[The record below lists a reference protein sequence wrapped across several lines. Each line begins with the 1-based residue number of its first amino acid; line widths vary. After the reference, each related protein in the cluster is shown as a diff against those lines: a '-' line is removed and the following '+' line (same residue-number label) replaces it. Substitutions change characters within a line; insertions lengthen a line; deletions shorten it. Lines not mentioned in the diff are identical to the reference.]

1 MSVRS
6 RKACIFYIWIMK
18 KTGMWRNSL
27 RFRWSSNEI
36 FRYFIGNKI
45 VLTISKNHSIYLL
58 KVSFFG
64 NFYVDLS
71 TMKKMTL
78 DKVKDKYI
86 GKKGTPKRDEYEFDL
101 QIDLIGEMI
110 KSVRKERNL
119 TQEELGQLVG
129 VQKSQISKL
138 EKGSKN
144 VTIATILKI
153 FDALKAQ
160 IKFKVELMEKAA

>member
-1 MSVRS
+1 
-6 RKACIFYIWIMK
+6 
-18 KTGMWRNSL
+18 
-27 RFRWSSNEI
+27 
-36 FRYFIGNKI
+36 
-45 VLTISKNHSIYLL
+45 
-58 KVSFFG
+58 
-64 NFYVDLS
+64 
-71 TMKKMTL
+71 MKKMTL
-78 DKVKDKYI
+78 DQAKDKYI

-110 KSVRKERNL
+110 KNVRKERNL

-144 VTIATILKI
+144 VTIATILKV

-160 IKFKVELMEKAA
+160 IRFKVELMEVEMS

>member
-1 MSVRS
+1 
-6 RKACIFYIWIMK
+6 
-18 KTGMWRNSL
+18 
-27 RFRWSSNEI
+27 
-36 FRYFIGNKI
+36 
-45 VLTISKNHSIYLL
+45 
-58 KVSFFG
+58 
-64 NFYVDLS
+64 
-71 TMKKMTL
+71 MKKMTL

>member
-1 MSVRS
+1 
-6 RKACIFYIWIMK
+6 MK
-18 KTGMWRNSL
+18 
-27 RFRWSSNEI
+27 
-36 FRYFIGNKI
+36 
-45 VLTISKNHSIYLL
+45 
-58 KVSFFG
+58 
-64 NFYVDLS
+64 

-78 DKVKDKYI
+78 DQAKDKYI

-110 KSVRKERNL
+110 KNVRKERNL

-144 VTIATILKI
+144 VTIATILKV

-160 IKFKVELMEKAA
+160 IRFKVELMETAVS